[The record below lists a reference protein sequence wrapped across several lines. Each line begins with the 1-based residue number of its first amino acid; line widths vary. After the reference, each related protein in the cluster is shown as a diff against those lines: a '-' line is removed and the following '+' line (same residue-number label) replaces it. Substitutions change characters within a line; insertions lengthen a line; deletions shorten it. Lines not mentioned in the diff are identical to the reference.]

1 MLMTSS
7 IKEINQQIV
16 TLVNKKQ
23 QLETLI
29 AEIFI
34 TQVQVNQRI
43 VDIFAKCI
51 IVPANT
57 FFLILRQLINALA
70 IKTPMRMLGYR
81 QSMSRLEEIL
91 IDATFGI
98 INTIVLGFEQ
108 LVRQF
113 ATPFVFCLAFIIILF
128 YKCISICFLKLASS
142 FFGIIIAGLSL
153 KKRYLQHRLN
163 RQTGD
168 IKDKEV

>member
-1 MLMTSS
+1 MTSS
-7 IKEINQQIV
+7 IEKINQQIV
-16 TLVNKKQ
+16 TLVNKQQ

-70 IKTPMRMLGYR
+70 ITAKTPMMMLGYR
-81 QSMSRLEEIL
+81 QSMSKLEEIL
-91 IDATFGI
+91 IDGTFGI
-98 INTIVLGFEQ
+98 INAIVLGFEQ

-128 YKCISICFLKLASS
+128 YKCMSICFLKLASS

-168 IKDKEV
+168 TKDKEG